1 MFHSNGLL
9 YIFGGY
15 YDDKDDF
22 NCLGSGVSIAR
33 MDYQNRLFAIQ
44 DIGKDILTGK
54 LRPKANY
61 RVQKV
66 SDKLISLE
74 GGYGR
79 EFTNYYNVYS
89 YNRYIFNLQTHYLQ
103 L

>member
-33 MDYQNRLFAIQ
+33 MDY
-44 DIGKDILTGK
+44 
-54 LRPKANY
+54 
-61 RVQKV
+61 
-66 SDKLISLE
+66 
-74 GGYGR
+74 
-79 EFTNYYNVYS
+79 
-89 YNRYIFNLQTHYLQ
+89 
-103 L
+103 

>member
-1 MFHSNGLL
+1 MYHSNGLL

-15 YDDKDDF
+15 YDDQDDYNSF
-22 NCLGSGVSIAR
+22 GSGVSITR
-33 MDYQNRLFAIQ
+33 IDYENRLFVVE
-44 DIGKDILTGK
+44 DIGKGVLSGK

-61 RVQKV
+61 SVKKI
-66 SDKLISLE
+66 SDKLVSLE

-89 YNRYIFNLQTHYLQ
+89 YNRYIFNLQTHYLY